1 MESSLAAKQSCHV
14 TIDTDV
20 RLHFAQFFF
29 SLPWGQALQSAQLRF
44 TLPWEQGLHEAQL
57 SFRLPCEHRLRPI
70 LRAPRHP
77 ARTWF

>member
-29 SLPWGQALQSAQLRF
+29 SLPWGQGVQSAQLYFNLPWGQGLHSAQKRF
-44 TLPWEQGLHEAQL
+44 TLP
-57 SFRLPCEHRLRPI
+57 
-70 LRAPRHP
+70 
-77 ARTWF
+77 

>member
-29 SLPWGQALQSAQLRF
+29 SLPWGQGLHSAQKYFRLPWGHPLQSAQLF
-44 TLPWEQGLHEAQL
+44 FSLP
-57 SFRLPCEHRLRPI
+57 
-70 LRAPRHP
+70 
-77 ARTWF
+77 